1 MHANT
6 ITTGNDNTN
15 TAILNSHLSPVF
27 AKILNDSF
35 GLKQKVDD
43 LKRRKEESNDGPGEE

>member
-1 MHANT
+1 MNANT

-35 GLKQKVDD
+35 NLKQKVDE
-43 LKRRKEESNDGPGEE
+43 LRKRKEESNDGLGEE